1 MIGWEGWTRLCDNLT
16 HFIWSNGWGS
26 IPGEVATDF
35 FMVSF
40 GGPIPP
46 SGATLILV

>member
-1 MIGWEGWTRLCDNLT
+1 MKMGEKCGADM
-16 HFIWSNGWGS
+16 WGA

-46 SGATLILV
+46 SGATPILV